1 MASHSKHS
9 FFAKQGGSQDRSM
22 PDIDPPA
29 GFEPLFR
36 TSPFLDHLGPFF
48 MRRQEDGSFVV
59 GLRVLP
65 HHANGRGGAHGG
77 LLMTLCDIALG
88 YRTTSSAR
96 PHPLLTTASVT
107 TDFAGAARIGDW
119 IEAHVDV
126 HKVGSRLA
134 FANCYI
140 LRDGERIVH
149 ASGVF
154 SRSGD
159 RPATDAPP

>member
-1 MASHSKHS
+1 MSDV
-9 FFAKQGGSQDRSM
+9 QQ
-22 PDIDPPA
+22 PP

-36 TSPFLDHLGPFF
+36 TSPFLDLLGPFF
-48 MRRQEDGSFVV
+48 MSKQEDGTFVV

-65 HHANGRGGAHGG
+65 HHANGRGNAHGG

-88 YRTTSSAR
+88 YRTTSSREPR
-96 PHPLLTTASVT
+96 PMLTTASIT
-107 TDFAGAARIGDW
+107 TDFAGGARIGDW

-126 HKVGSRLA
+126 HKVGARLA

-140 LRDGERIVH
+140 MRDGERIAH

-154 SRSGD
+154 ARTGD
-159 RPATDAPP
+159 RPREADKSAP